1 MAKKLNAKKIQSVSS
16 DDVNVNLGKGVGGQD
31 APAGGNYSAPP
42 APASGLSNEL
52 DRLAGQIPDDAKK
65 KLEEIKDRLE
75 ELKKRLLAK
84 FEGYIMGV
92 ALLPPDKEEERK
104 DKVNVLVLVD
114 DTDSQKMTKDE
125 LKDRLSG
132 VISQTAEMVDKNL
145 AVQTVLLTEVWQAC
159 YDGRYEMLQMF
170 ALCAPVHDTGML
182 AALKI
187 SEIHKT
193 MVLKKFE
200 KYIVSYILAG
210 SLVQGKA
217 TPQSDIDVCIIID
230 DTDVKKMTRAEL
242 KDKLRAIII
251 GMGIDAGKMTGI
263 ENKINIQVW
272 ILTDFWEGIKE
283 ANPVFF
289 TFLRDGIPLYDRG
302 IFMPWKL
309 LLQMGRIKP
318 SPEAIDMFMS
328 TGDQILDRVKLKLK
342 DIAMEDTFYAILTP
356 SQAALMMYGVP
367 PPTPKETPSVMEEI
381 FVKKEKLLEKEYI
394 TILRN
399 NINVRKELE
408 HGTQK
413 NINGTDIDKLIV
425 DAEKYL
431 KRLTELFKEIET
443 RKEKDSIK
451 NIYENMVTVVRDV
464 LRFEGVKQAKDSDLL
479 KLFEKDI
486 VHKGVL
492 PEKFL
497 GILKSIYKGKAD
509 YDKGKLSKTEVQ
521 NIQKDSRELLRVL
534 VEHIQRKRGFEL
546 ERTKIHVKY
555 GEKYGEVILLGN
567 TAFVVHDLDSEQKEI
582 SRADLS
588 KEGSLTHIRGSSL
601 EEYEKVLADIEMP
614 ERTFIKEPIF
624 EDLKAIFGK
633 DVEILINS

>member
-1 MAKKLNAKKIQSVSS
+1 MAKRMNVGKISKVEGYKAPEKGAPP
-16 DDVNVNLGKGVGGQD
+16 NV
-31 APAGGNYSAPP
+31 PGGNPP
-42 APASGLSNEL
+42 GPQENSLSNEL

-65 KLEEIKDRLE
+65 KLEEIKDKLDVF
-75 ELKKRLLAK
+75 KSKLLAK
-84 FEGYIMGV
+84 FEGYVMGI
-92 ALLPPDKEEERK
+92 ALLPPDKDDDKKE
-104 DKVNVLVLVD
+104 KVNVLVLMD
-114 DTDSQKMTKDE
+114 DSDSQKMTKDE
-125 LKDRLSG
+125 LRERLSG
-132 VISQTAEMVDKNL
+132 VVKQIAGDVDQNL
-145 AVQTVLLTEVWQAC
+145 VPDTVLLTEVWQAC
-159 YDGRYEMLQMF
+159 YDARYEMLQMF
-170 ALCAPVHDTGML
+170 AMCAPIHDTGML

-187 SEIHKT
+187 AEIHKT

-328 TGDQILDRVKLKLK
+328 TGDQILERVKFKLK
-342 DIAMEDTFYAILTP
+342 DIGMEDTFYALLTP
-356 SQAALMMYGVP
+356 SQAALMMYGIP
-367 PPTPKETPSVMEEI
+367 PPTPKETPQVMEDV
-381 FVKKEKLLEKEYI
+381 FVKKEKLLEKEYVE
-394 TILRN
+394 ILKK

-408 HGTQK
+408 HGTKK
-413 NINGTDIDKLIV
+413 NLTGVEVDRLIK

-431 KRLTELFKEIET
+431 KRLNELFKEIER
-443 RKEKDSIK
+443 RKEEEGVLHT
-451 NIYENMVTVVRDV
+451 YESMITVVRDV
-464 LRFEGVKQAKDSDLL
+464 LRLEGIKKAQDKELV
-479 KLFEKDI
+479 KLFESEL

-492 PEKFL
+492 PDKYLRIFKEIEKA
-497 GILKSIYKGKAD
+497 KSQYSSGKLEKAD
-509 YDKGKLSKTEVQ
+509 
-521 NIQKDSRELLRVL
+521 IQKVQRDSRELLRVL
-534 VEHIQRKRGFEL
+534 VEHIQRKRGIEL

-555 GEKYGEVILLGN
+555 GSNKYGEVVLLGKQ
-567 TAFVVHDLDSEQKEI
+567 AFIIHDIDSEHREI
-582 SRADLS
+582 SKAEVTP
-588 KEGSLTHIRGSSL
+588 EGGLVKTQASSL
-601 EEYEKVLADIEMP
+601 EEYEQAVSKVTMP
-614 ERTFIKEPIF
+614 EKAFIKEPIF
-624 EDLKAIFGK
+624 EDLKGIFGK
-633 DVEILINS
+633 DVEILINY